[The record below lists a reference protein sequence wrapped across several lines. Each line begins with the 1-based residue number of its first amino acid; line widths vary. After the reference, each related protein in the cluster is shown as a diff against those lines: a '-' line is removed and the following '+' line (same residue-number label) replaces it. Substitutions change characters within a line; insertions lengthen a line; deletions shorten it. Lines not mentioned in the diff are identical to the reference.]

1 MSRIIAPPVCLVQT
15 SDNRG
20 PAPNLNLCFDQTDEL
35 CEALIMQNLMAF
47 SVLFQLKEL
56 DLSGCKTLGEIEGL
70 TEEFTSLEMLD
81 ISNSNITTLKNF
93 PKLPNLRKVSISGGH
108 LRSKYYTTDLDIL
121 GGERRK
127 IALAR
132 PQPNHNTPLPLL
144 RLGLT

>member
-20 PAPNLNLCFDQTDEL
+20 PAPNLNLCFDLTDEL
-35 CEALIMQNLMAF
+35 CEALIVQNLMEF

-93 PKLPNLRKVSISGGH
+93 PKLPNLRKVSISRGH
-108 LRSKYYTTDLDIL
+108 LQSKYYTTDQEI
-121 GGERRK
+121 
-127 IALAR
+127 
-132 PQPNHNTPLPLL
+132 
-144 RLGLT
+144 